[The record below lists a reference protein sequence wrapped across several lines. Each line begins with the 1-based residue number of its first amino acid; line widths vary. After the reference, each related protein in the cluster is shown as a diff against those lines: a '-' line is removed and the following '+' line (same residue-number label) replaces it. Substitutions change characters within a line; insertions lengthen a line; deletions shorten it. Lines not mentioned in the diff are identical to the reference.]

1 MFFFTTTLN
10 SDMQRIMQKSNEGIM
25 NAVSIQPAP
34 TWLQNVTSNFTPTVA
49 LADIYPRKYPV
60 TVVATSIPQK
70 GVNVAAP
77 PHPPAEP
84 GKTCHKQPDQTGN
97 HRKPNCSYTVLIG
110 MALRT
115 SETGALPVNEI
126 YSYIQ

>member
-1 MFFFTTTLN
+1 
-10 SDMQRIMQKSNEGIM
+10 MQKSNKGIM
-25 NAVSIQPAP
+25 DAVSIQPAP
-34 TWLQNVTSNFTPTVA
+34 TWLQNVTSNFTSTVA
-49 LADIYPRKYPV
+49 SADIYPRKYPV

-70 GVNVAAP
+70 DVNVAAP
-77 PHPPAEP
+77 PHPPAGLQP